1 MTKIKRKI
9 RRRKKG
15 TKSRPYFTNDTQDAI
30 IKYQGSECIKE
41 KQKIYEKDIKEA
53 FEKLV
58 ENLIHVYNFN
68 APYDTFDSLKADCV
82 SFLYESIHKWSPE
95 RGTKAFSYFNVC
107 GKNWLI
113 IKTRQQKKRQS
124 RHISSSDI
132 SEFSSSQK
140 TSYANYDVAPPP
152 DELIMEK
159 QKIGEI
165 FRVLDSL
172 KNCTHNET
180 EKVCLSAIRKVFE
193 AVDTLDFLNKRAV
206 LIYVRDISGL
216 EPKKLSVAMSSLR
229 KQYKKL
235 TKDKERFDIF

>member
-1 MTKIKRKI
+1 ME
-9 RRRKKG
+9 
-15 TKSRPYFTNDTQDAI
+15 TQDSI
-30 IKYQGSECIKE
+30 IKYQNSEDIKE
-41 KQKIYEKDIKEA
+41 KQAIYEKEIKDA

-68 APYDTFDSLKADCV
+68 AAYDTFDTLKSDCV

-113 IKTRQQKKRQS
+113 IKTRQQKKRVS
-124 RHISSSDI
+124 RHISTSDM
-132 SEFSSSQK
+132 SDFSSVQK
-140 TSYANYDVAPPP
+140 QMYANHDVAPPP
-152 DELIMEK
+152 DELMMEK
-159 QKIGEI
+159 EKIGEI
-165 FRVLDSL
+165 FKLLDALS
-172 KNCTHNET
+172 KHVHNPT
-180 EKVCLSAIRKVFE
+180 EKLCLNAIKKVFE
-193 AVDTLDFLNKRAV
+193 SVETLDFLNKRAV

-216 EPKKLSVAMSSLR
+216 DPKRLSVAMSSLR

>member
-1 MTKIKRKI
+1 ME
-9 RRRKKG
+9 
-15 TKSRPYFTNDTQDAI
+15 TQESI
-30 IKYQGSECIKE
+30 IKYQNSEDIKE
-41 KQKIYEKDIKEA
+41 KQTIYEKEIKTA

-68 APYDTFDSLKADCV
+68 AAYDTFDTLKSDCV

-113 IKTRQQKKRQS
+113 IKTRQQKKRVS
-124 RHISSSDI
+124 RHISTSDM
-132 SEFSSSQK
+132 SDFSSIQK
-140 TSYANYDVAPPP
+140 QMYANHDVAPAP
-152 DELIMEK
+152 DELMMEK
-159 QKIGEI
+159 EKIGEI
-165 FRVLDSL
+165 FKLLDALS
-172 KNCTHNET
+172 KHVHNPT
-180 EKVCLSAIRKVFE
+180 EKLCLSAIKKVFE
-193 AVDTLDFLNKRAV
+193 SVETLDFLNKRAV

-216 EPKKLSVAMSSLR
+216 DPKRLSVAMSSLR